1 MNKIHIRK
9 AGPLDAENIA
19 VLLNEIIAE
28 GGTTAMVRPV
38 PATDI
43 QKWMTQSNAVWHL
56 AENDA
61 GNILGFQWI
70 EPHPDLPED
79 ATDIASFVK
88 VGQTGLGIGTALF
101 EATVKAARGM
111 GYRKIDAIIR
121 ADNSGGLAYYQS
133 RGFETIR
140 LLPDSELEDGTRV
153 DKIWKRFN
161 LI

>member
-1 MNKIHIRK
+1 MIQIHIRK
-9 AGPLDAENIA
+9 AGPLDAANIA
-19 VLLNEIIAE
+19 VLLNEIIAK

-38 PATDI
+38 LNKEI
-43 QKWMTQSNAVWHL
+43 RKWMTQSNAVWHL

-61 GNILGFQWI
+61 GTVLGFQWI
-70 EPHPDLPED
+70 EPHPDLPDD

-88 VGQTGLGIGTALF
+88 LGQTGLGIGTALF
-101 EATVKAARGM
+101 EATVKAARSL

-121 ADNSGGLAYYQS
+121 ADNLGGLAYYQS

-140 LLPDSELEDGTRV
+140 LVADTELEDGTRV

-161 LI
+161 L

>member
-1 MNKIHIRK
+1 MSQIHIRK
-9 AGPLDAENIA
+9 AGSMDAVNIA
-19 VLLNEIIAE
+19 ALLNEIIAK

-38 PATDI
+38 LTKDI
-43 QKWMTQSNAVWHL
+43 QKWMTQSKSVWHL
-56 AENDA
+56 AENGA
-61 GNILGFQWI
+61 GAILGFQWI

-88 VGQTGLGIGTALF
+88 LGQTGLGIGTALF
-101 EATVKAARGM
+101 EATARAAREM

-140 LLPDSELEDGTRV
+140 ILADTKLEDGTCV
-153 DKIWKRFN
+153 DKIWKRFY
-161 LI
+161 L